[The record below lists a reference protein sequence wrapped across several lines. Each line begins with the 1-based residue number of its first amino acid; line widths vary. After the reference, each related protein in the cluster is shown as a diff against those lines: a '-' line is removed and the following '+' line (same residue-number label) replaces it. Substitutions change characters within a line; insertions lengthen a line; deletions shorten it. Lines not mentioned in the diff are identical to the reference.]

1 MNFEIVCEHCRSR
14 YQVPVE
20 LRERLRGQLVT
31 CAVCTRE
38 WTPVTADPRAW
49 TAAPAAGGP
58 PLALH
63 PFLQSNP
70 YGTAPTAPGASPL
83 DLGGARTQELRTVGA
98 VPRPSLR
105 VVASGPGLHLDAVF
119 ELGTL
124 GFLIGGHGT
133 HLELPHAHTLPDRA
147 IRVRAVEGGFE
158 FEGVGGFLIPL
169 GPVSVAAGRID
180 AGARLDLAI
189 DPYRIT
195 LEASA
200 QKGGPIRDL
209 DDRPAPPPPPPPSA
223 PAPAAAPAP
232 APVSPSGGDM
242 SQTVRGLAA
251 LGFDARRLSNPLDD
265 LDVGF
270 LGMDPPV
277 QGETFWF
284 KKSPTLVGRTAGDI
298 VIADTRVSGKHA
310 QIDVLGP
317 DQYALK
323 DLASTNGTTVNE
335 RPASITRL
343 KDGDVVAFGGVR
355 LQFLARP
362 KKKKA

>member
-1 MNFEIVCEHCRSR
+1 
-14 YQVPVE
+14 
-20 LRERLRGQLVT
+20 
-31 CAVCTRE
+31 
-38 WTPVTADPRAW
+38 
-49 TAAPAAGGP
+49 
-58 PLALH
+58 
-63 PFLQSNP
+63 
-70 YGTAPTAPGASPL
+70 
-83 DLGGARTQELRTVGA
+83 
-98 VPRPSLR
+98 
-105 VVASGPGLHLDAVF
+105 
-119 ELGTL
+119 
-124 GFLIGGHGT
+124 
-133 HLELPHAHTLPDRA
+133 
-147 IRVRAVEGGFE
+147 
-158 FEGVGGFLIPL
+158 
-169 GPVSVAAGRID
+169 
-180 AGARLDLAI
+180 
-189 DPYRIT
+189 
-195 LEASA
+195 
-200 QKGGPIRDL
+200 
-209 DDRPAPPPPPPPSA
+209 
-223 PAPAAAPAP
+223 
-232 APVSPSGGDM
+232 M